1 MAKAGENKISGNNGV
16 FMIST
21 QQQSHQQNQ
30 QERQQ
35 EHQNQ
40 RLAESARYALLR
52 RLAPALRHNM
62 AGALQPLAMMSIL
75 LEKRLQNP
83 SPDLSA
89 VVKNSS
95 QLNKASGEAA
105 KACMDVMTWLAPSA
119 SDFISI
125 TKAIEDATK
134 LVTTELSFK
143 GLTVVNDTADL
154 QAEMS
159 RSLIRNVFMAALMA
173 LTDAAMT
180 PTDVLIQARLD
191 AEALV
196 LTISL
201 QPTPGELSNTD
212 TGSIEPP
219 YRKLDWADVR
229 VLAEVESVQ
238 LAHTCDKAELRFAS
252 RLLRLD

>member
-1 MAKAGENKISGNNGV
+1 
-16 FMIST
+16 MISD
-21 QQQSHQQNQ
+21 QQQQKHHQ
-30 QERQQ
+30 QQ

-62 AGALQPLAMMSIL
+62 AGALQPLTMMSIL

-83 SPDLSA
+83 APDLSA
-89 VVKNSS
+89 VAKNSS
-95 QLNKASGEAA
+95 QLNKASGEAS

-119 SDFISI
+119 SDFTSV

-143 GLTVVNDTADL
+143 GLTVVNDTAGL
-154 QAEMS
+154 QVELS
-159 RSLIRNVFMAALMA
+159 RSLTRNVFMAALMA
-173 LTDAAMT
+173 LTDAATT
-180 PTDVLIQARLD
+180 PADVVIQARLD
-191 AEALV
+191 AGTLV

-201 QPTPGELSNTD
+201 QPVSGELYGTS
-212 TGSIEPP
+212 SVESS
-219 YRKLDWADVR
+219 YRKLDWDDVR
-229 VLAEVESVQ
+229 MLAEVESVQ
-238 LAHTCDKAELRFAS
+238 LTHTADKAQLRFAS